1 MKVKIDIDEKYD
13 GTSVT
18 IQTNE
23 WTTELEQLMQ
33 HIQQEKP
40 KRLFGMDGEQ
50 TVLLQPAE
58 IDFIYAENR
67 KVYAVLQKRKLEIR
81 MKLYEVEEMLNGHD
95 FMRFSKSV
103 IGNIS
108 RIQRFELSFSGNL
121 CVYFSSGNKEY
132 ISRKY
137 VASIKKQL
145 ALGGND
151 DDDAT
156 TQENP

>member
-13 GTSVT
+13 GTSIT
-18 IQTNE
+18 IQTKE
-23 WTTELEQLMQ
+23 WTTELEHLMQ
-33 HIQQEKP
+33 HIQQDKP
-40 KRLFGMDGEQ
+40 KRLFGIDGDQ
-50 TVLLQPAE
+50 TILLQPAE

-81 MKLYEVEEMLNGHD
+81 MKLYEVEEMLTGHD

-121 CVYFSSGNKEY
+121 CVYFTSGNKEY

-137 VASIKKQL
+137 VASIKEQL
-145 ALGGND
+145 ELGGRND
-151 DDDAT
+151 
-156 TQENP
+156 ENSTN